1 MKGLDKIPWL
11 DILTALLLY
20 AIVLVYQ
27 GYQYG
32 QGDQSQILP
41 CLYAQDHPGTYADD
55 HYVSSYLA
63 GKVNE
68 RTIFHFLLRYLGY
81 NQPWMVWIWHLLLSV
96 SLFMAWLK
104 IASLGISHKVYQFL
118 AVSSIFVLGFL
129 TSVGSNELYYNMLI
143 PSLAAKSM
151 ASWAL
156 YFWLKEKYTPWIVF
170 LVIAGYL
177 QPLVGLQL
185 FIITVLSSIIQL
197 LIQKKSTTIPWR
209 SITVYLIYTLPWL
222 YLLSR
227 NNGGADD
234 PTAFMDIM
242 EFRLSHHFFPEAFG
256 WFHILI
262 FCVLAIVTLR
272 FYKMRLKWFILT
284 ILLGCIAY
292 TIGVELYRQP
302 LALYTQWW
310 KSTIWLEAF
319 SFIAIGVTLEK
330 GSPSPKIFTKY
341 TIVIPLVILLL
352 VSVYRLSGWF
362 GDKPEYMLPWATTQ
376 SDEVDVS
383 LKADSLTPP
392 NAVFIVPVGFTAFRW
407 YSKRSMYVDYKALFH
422 QEKFLKEWY
431 QRIENIYAYGLK
443 EKEAG
448 FELNVFSTTLLEE
461 PTLIS
466 TDFWRRLGVTHIIST
481 SPSIKSLKL
490 ISSNKSYSIY
500 SLY

>member
-1 MKGLDKIPWL
+1 MKGLSRIPWL

-20 AIVLVYQ
+20 AIVLIYQ
-27 GYQYG
+27 GYEYG

-41 CLYAQDHPGTYADD
+41 CLYAKDHPGTYAAD

-63 GKVNE
+63 AKVNE

-81 NQPWMVWIWHLLLSV
+81 SQPWMVWMWHLLLSV
-96 SLFMAWLK
+96 SLFLAWLK
-104 IASLGISHKVYQFL
+104 IASLGITHRVYQFL
-118 AVSSIFVLGFL
+118 AVASIFIIGFV

-185 FIITVLSSIIQL
+185 FIVTIISSIVQL
-197 LIQKKSTTIPWR
+197 VIQKKSKTIPWR
-209 SITVYLIYTLPWL
+209 STLVYLLYTLPWL

-227 NNGGADD
+227 NNGGSTKPED
-234 PTAFMDIM
+234 FMDIM
-242 EFRLSHHFFPEAFG
+242 EFRLSHHFFPGAFG
-256 WFHILI
+256 WLHILV
-262 FCVLAIVTLR
+262 FCILAIITFL
-272 FYKMRLKWFILT
+272 FYRMRMKWFILT
-284 ILLGCIAY
+284 IVLGCIAY
-292 TIGVELYRQP
+292 TIGVEIYRQP
-302 LALYTQWW
+302 IALYTQWW

-319 SFIAIGVTLEK
+319 AFIAIGVTLEK
-330 GSPSPKIFTKY
+330 GSPKPKMFTKY
-341 TIVIPLVILLL
+341 TIVIPVLLLLL
-352 VSVYRLSGWF
+352 VSIYRLSGWF
-362 GDKPEYMLPWATTQ
+362 GDKPAYMLPWTTTQ

-383 LKADSLTPP
+383 LKAGTLTPE

-407 YSKRSMYVDYKALFH
+407 YSRRSLYVDYKALFH
-422 QEKFLKEWY
+422 QEQFLHEWY

-443 EKEAG
+443 EKKGG
-448 FELNVFSTTLLEE
+448 FDIQAFSTALLEE

-466 TDFWRRLGVTHIIST
+466 TDYWRKLGITHILST
-481 SPSIKSLKL
+481 SPDIKTLKK
-490 ISSNKSYSIY
+490 IYSNQSYTIY
-500 SLY
+500 SLW

>member
-1 MKGLDKIPWL
+1 MKGLTRIPWL
-11 DILTALLLY
+11 DILSALLLY

-55 HYVSSYLA
+55 HYVSSYLN

-96 SLFMAWLK
+96 SLFLAWLK
-104 IASLGISHKVYQFL
+104 IASLGMSHKVYQFL
-118 AVSSIFVLGFL
+118 AVASIFILGFL

-143 PSLAAKSM
+143 PSLAAKSL

-185 FIITVLSSIIQL
+185 FIITATSSVIQL
-197 LIQKKSTTIPWR
+197 VVQKKLKTIPWR
-209 SITVYLIYTLPWL
+209 SITIYLIYTLPWL

-234 PTAFMDIM
+234 PAGFMDTM
-242 EFRLSHHFFPEAFG
+242 EFRLSHHFFPDAFG

-262 FCVLAIVTLR
+262 FCVLAMITLR
-272 FYKMRLKWFILT
+272 FYKIRMKWFILT
-284 ILLGCIAY
+284 ILIGCIMY
-292 TIGVELYRQP
+292 TIGVESYRQSF
-302 LALYTQWW
+302 ALYTQWW
-310 KSTIWLEAF
+310 KTTIWLEAF
-319 SFIAIGVTLEK
+319 AFIAVVVTLEK
-330 GSPSPKIFTKY
+330 GSPNPKVFTKY
-341 TIVIPLVILLL
+341 TMVIPFLIFLL
-352 VSVYRLSGWF
+352 VCVYRLSGWF
-362 GDKPEYMLPWATTQ
+362 GDKPEYMLPWSTTQ
-376 SDEVDVS
+376 SDEVDIS
-383 LKADSLTPP
+383 LKADSLTPE
-392 NAVFIVPVGFTAFRW
+392 NAVFIVPIDFTAFRW
-407 YSKRSMYVDYKALFH
+407 YSKRSLYVDYKALFH
-422 QEKFLKEWY
+422 QEAFLKEWY
-431 QRIENIYAYGLK
+431 KRIENIYAYGLK
-443 EKEAG
+443 EKQGG
-448 FELNVFSTTLLEE
+448 FDIHVFSKSLLEE

-466 TDFWRRLGVTHIIST
+466 TDYWRKLGITHILST
-481 SPSIKSLKL
+481 SPDIKTLPR
-490 ISSNKSYSIY
+490 IYSNDTYSIY
-500 SLY
+500 SLW